1 MTDGAA
7 LVIPLFP
14 LGTVLFPGGALPLR
28 IFEQR
33 AMDMARACLK
43 VDAPFGACLVA
54 PGAGDGAAAAPHAVG
69 TLARIASQD
78 MQQPGVLQVVVHGG
92 GRFRV
97 LRHWVEPAGF
107 VQGEIELLPE
117 PPPQPVP
124 PDGAGL
130 VALLRAIVA
139 DLGPAGPPP
148 PHRFDDAAWV
158 GRRYC
163 EVLPISNAARQ
174 RLLELDDVPALLGIV
189 RQYLAQKKLMPA

>member
-1 MTDGAA
+1 MSA
-7 LVIPLFP
+7 LTIPLFP
-14 LGTVLFPGGALPLR
+14 LQTVLFPGGALPLK

-33 AMDMARACLK
+33 YMDMAKACLK
-43 VDAPFGACLVA
+43 VEAPFGVCLIARGHEV
-54 PGAGDGAAAAPHAVG
+54 GAAAEPHAVG
-69 TLARIASQD
+69 TLARIVGWD
-78 MQQPGVLQVVVHGG
+78 MEQLGVLQVVVHGG
-92 GRFRV
+92 ERFRV
-97 LRHWVEPAGF
+97 LRHWAEPSGL

-117 PPPQPVP
+117 PPPQPVS
-124 PDGAGL
+124 PDSAGL
-130 VALLRAIVA
+130 VNLLRAIVA
-139 DLGPAGPPP
+139 DLGDAGPPP